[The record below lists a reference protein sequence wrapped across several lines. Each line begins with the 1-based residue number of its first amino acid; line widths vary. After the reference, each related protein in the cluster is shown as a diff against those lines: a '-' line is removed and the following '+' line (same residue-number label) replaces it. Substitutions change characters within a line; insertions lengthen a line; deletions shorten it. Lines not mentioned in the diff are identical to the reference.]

1 MNRMKTMTVNGTDKE
16 SRKYLSLID
25 LSLREFKEIQKELR
39 QEQAKTERLRASS
52 RRTLNET
59 WEILRRVETTL

>member
-1 MNRMKTMTVNGTDKE
+1 MNRMKTLTINGTDKE
-16 SRKYLSLID
+16 SRKYVSLID
-25 LSLREFKEIQKELR
+25 LALREFKEIQKELR

-52 RRTLNET
+52 RRTMNET